1 MCMSLLMDL
10 PLCSSHRVMVVAT
23 YQLSLSVDKQPL
35 KRDQHVES
43 VLKTGGFV
51 NQYDI

>member
-1 MCMSLLMDL
+1 MCMALLMDL
-10 PLCSSHRVMVVAT
+10 HSGSHRVMVVAT